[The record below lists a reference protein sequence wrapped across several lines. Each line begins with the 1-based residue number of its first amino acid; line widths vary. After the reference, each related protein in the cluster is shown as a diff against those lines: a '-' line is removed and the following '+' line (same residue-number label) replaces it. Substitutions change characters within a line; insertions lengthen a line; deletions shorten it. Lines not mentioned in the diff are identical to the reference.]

1 MGVRPSTRAVPIT
14 IGYIVLLA
22 ALLVI
27 RLGRQHLF
35 PADPPADTAPRVVSQ
50 PPAPPAGSPTR
61 AEAPTAI
68 ETPTKTEPLTTAAAP
83 AAAAPSTRPEKVE
96 APITRSRS
104 DTPETNSA
112 SAPVTAP
119 PLAPMAAATSGDARA
134 TPDVDRTDTAIVPP
148 PALPEASADP
158 GSVGEAVEAVTL
170 PRVATAPAVREI
182 APRDRVY
189 QKESSALAQVL
200 GHYEQAYDRLDA
212 TGAAAVWP
220 SVDARALSRAFAR
233 LQTQDLN
240 FGNCTFSV
248 SASDAAARCAGV
260 LRYARR
266 IGDTAPKIEQH
277 VWTIEF
283 ARAGETWQIIKI
295 SAQ

>member
-1 MGVRPSTRAVPIT
+1 MGAGPSTRAVSIT
-14 IGYIVLLA
+14 IGYIVLLLS
-22 ALLVI
+22 LLVI

-35 PADPPADTAPRVVSQ
+35 PADAPADTTPRVVSE

-61 AEAPTAI
+61 TEAPTAV
-68 ETPTKTEPLTTAAAP
+68 ETPTRTEPPQNAAAAP
-83 AAAAPSTRPEKVE
+83 AAATPTRPEKVE
-96 APITRSRS
+96 ARSPRS
-104 DTPETNSA
+104 KIDKPATHSA

-119 PLAPMAAATSGDARA
+119 PLAPRAGTSGDARA
-134 TPDVDRTDTAIVPP
+134 TRDVDRTDTAIVPP
-148 PALPEASADP
+148 PALPEVSAAP
-158 GSVGEAVEAVTL
+158 GSVGAAVEAATL
-170 PRVATAPAVREI
+170 PRDASAPAVREI

-212 TGAAAVWP
+212 SSAAAVWP

-266 IGDTAPKIEQH
+266 IGDTAPKIEEH

-283 ARAGETWQIIKI
+283 ARAGETWQITNI

>member
-1 MGVRPSTRAVPIT
+1 MGARPPTRAVSIT
-14 IGYIVLLA
+14 FGYIVLLA

-83 AAAAPSTRPEKVE
+83 AAAEPSTRPEKIE
-96 APITRSRS
+96 APMTRSRR

-119 PLAPMAAATSGDARA
+119 PLAPMAAATSG
-134 TPDVDRTDTAIVPP
+134 TDTAIVPP

-189 QKESSALAQVL
+189 EKESSALAQVL

-212 TGAAAVWP
+212 PGAAAVWP

-233 LQTQDLN
+233 LQEQDLN

>member
-1 MGVRPSTRAVPIT
+1 M
-14 IGYIVLLA
+14 
-22 ALLVI
+22 
-27 RLGRQHLF
+27 
-35 PADPPADTAPRVVSQ
+35 
-50 PPAPPAGSPTR
+50 
-61 AEAPTAI
+61 
-68 ETPTKTEPLTTAAAP
+68 
-83 AAAAPSTRPEKVE
+83 
-96 APITRSRS
+96 
-104 DTPETNSA
+104 
-112 SAPVTAP
+112 
-119 PLAPMAAATSGDARA
+119 
-134 TPDVDRTDTAIVPP
+134 
-148 PALPEASADP
+148 
-158 GSVGEAVEAVTL
+158 
-170 PRVATAPAVREI
+170 
-182 APRDRVY
+182 
-189 QKESSALAQVL
+189 L

-212 TGAAAVWP
+212 PGAAAVWP

-266 IGDTAPKIEQH
+266 IGDTEPKIEQH

>member
-1 MGVRPSTRAVPIT
+1 MGARPSTRAVSIT

-35 PADPPADTAPRVVSQ
+35 PADAPADTAPRLVSQ
-50 PPAPPAGSPTR
+50 PAPPAASPIRT
-61 AEAPTAI
+61 EAPTAI
-68 ETPTKTEPLTTAAAP
+68 ETPTKIEPVTNAAAP
-83 AAAAPSTRPEKVE
+83 AAAAKPSRPEKIE
-96 APITRSRS
+96 APIPRSRIGK
-104 DTPETNSA
+104 PETQSA
-112 SAPVTAP
+112 SARVTAP

-134 TPDVDRTDTAIVPP
+134 THDVDRTDAAIVPP
-148 PALPEASADP
+148 PALPETLADP
-158 GSVGEAVEAVTL
+158 RSLGEAVEAVTL
-170 PRVATAPAVREI
+170 PPVATAPAVREI

-248 SASDAAARCAGV
+248 SANDAAARCAGV

>member
-1 MGVRPSTRAVPIT
+1 M
-14 IGYIVLLA
+14 L
-22 ALLVI
+22 
-27 RLGRQHLF
+27 
-35 PADPPADTAPRVVSQ
+35 PRD
-50 PPAPPAGSPTR
+50 
-61 AEAPTAI
+61 
-68 ETPTKTEPLTTAAAP
+68 AAAP
-83 AAAAPSTRPEKVE
+83 V
-96 APITRSRS
+96 
-104 DTPETNSA
+104 
-112 SAPVTAP
+112 
-119 PLAPMAAATSGDARA
+119 
-134 TPDVDRTDTAIVPP
+134 
-148 PALPEASADP
+148 
-158 GSVGEAVEAVTL
+158 
-170 PRVATAPAVREI
+170 VREI

-212 TGAAAVWP
+212 SSAAAVWP
-220 SVDARALSRAFAR
+220 SVDARALTRAFAR

-266 IGDTAPKIEQH
+266 IGDTAPKTEQH

>member
-1 MGVRPSTRAVPIT
+1 MGARPSTRAVSIT
-14 IGYIVLLA
+14 IGYIVLLLS
-22 ALLVI
+22 LLVI

-35 PADPPADTAPRVVSQ
+35 PADAPADTTSRVVGQ

-61 AEAPTAI
+61 TEAPTAV
-68 ETPTKTEPLTTAAAP
+68 ETPTRTEPPQNAAADP
-83 AAAAPSTRPEKVE
+83 AAARPTRPEKVE
-96 APITRSRS
+96 ARGPRPKI
-104 DTPETNSA
+104 DKPETHSA
-112 SAPVTAP
+112 
-119 PLAPMAAATSGDARA
+119 
-134 TPDVDRTDTAIVPP
+134 AIVPP
-148 PALPEASADP
+148 PALPEMSAAP
-158 GSVGEAVEAVTL
+158 GSVGEAVEATTL
-170 PRVATAPAVREI
+170 PRDASAPGVREI

-212 TGAAAVWP
+212 SSAAAVWP

-266 IGDTAPKIEQH
+266 IGDTAPKIEEH

-283 ARAGETWQIIKI
+283 ARAGETWQITKI